1 MSSHIVSQPPRDT
14 TSIEL
19 DMIRHVDDTEQ
30 RLMSRMDERMDTL
43 SSQFHLMTS
52 EIRETHAQD
61 LRFVNERIIAVE
73 TNLTN
78 KLDEQAKEINKHF
91 ETLGENMTESF
102 GKLDNR
108 ITALERWQWLIV
120 GGSVVV
126 MFFLTNYV
134 IKHINI
140 AFK

>member
-1 MSSHIVSQPPRDT
+1 MSLQTESQTPYDPV
-14 TSIEL
+14 SIEL

-30 RLMSRMDERMDTL
+30 RLMSRMDERMDNLTA
-43 SSQFHLMTS
+43 QFNLMTS

-61 LRFVNERIIAVE
+61 LRSVNERINTVE

-78 KLDEQAKEINKHF
+78 KLDQQAKDINKHF
-91 ETLGENMTESF
+91 ETLGDTMSENF

-120 GGSVVV
+120 GGSLVV
-126 MFFLTNYV
+126 MFVLTNYI
-134 IKHINI
+134 IKHVNI
-140 AFK
+140 VFK

>member
-1 MSSHIVSQPPRDT
+1 MSSHIESQPPRDT

>member
-1 MSSHIVSQPPRDT
+1 MSLQSEPQRPCDPM
-14 TSIEL
+14 SIEL

-30 RLMSRMDERMDTL
+30 RLMSRMDERMDNL
-43 SSQFHLMTS
+43 SSQFLMMTS

-61 LRFVNERIIAVE
+61 LRSVNERINTVE

-78 KLDEQAKEINKHF
+78 KLDQQAKDINTHF
-91 ETLGENMTESF
+91 ETLGDTMSESF

-120 GGSVVV
+120 GGSLVV
-126 MFFLTNYV
+126 MFVLTNYI
-134 IKHINI
+134 IKHVNI
-140 AFK
+140 VFK